1 MAKPARLLSQARRM
15 RRAPAMAERLL
26 WKLLRHRRL
35 EGLKFRR
42 QVPIGRY
49 IADFAC
55 FEHRLIVEADG
66 PFHDPAKDAE
76 RDAWLLAQGFTT
88 VRFKVAQ
95 IVTRPENVLMTIIDA
110 TGLSHAE
117 SVRPHP
123 SPLAGEGGPRSGSDE
138 GDGLSV
144 RDTFDE

>member
-1 MAKPARLLSQARRM
+1 MT
-15 RRAPAMAERLL
+15 ERLL

-49 IADFAC
+49 VADFAC
-55 FEHRLIVEADG
+55 FEHRLVIEADG

-76 RDAWLLAQGFTT
+76 RDAWLRAQGFKTI
-88 VRFKVAQ
+88 RFKVAE
-95 IVTRPENVLMTIIDA
+95 IITRPENVLMAIIDA
-110 TGLSHAE
+110 TSLFRPEA
-117 SVRPHP
+117 VRPLP